1 MKTRQR
7 SLWVLV
13 LLAFGFTVVSHRLI
27 QLQLVEHP
35 KYARLAMLNHC
46 ARVELPA
53 HRGMIVDVHG
63 TPLAQSQ
70 AVYEVRLDG
79 KNLLDPERVLPRL
92 ESLLGLEL
100 GTLSRSFRPSERY
113 RLLAKRVGEDVVQKL
128 NSFEQEKL
136 REWRAQGKNPE
147 PFLLFHEDFIR
158 VYPNGRE
165 AAAVVGLVD
174 AEGKGVSGVER
185 AFDRQLR
192 GSPGERWIEKDVLG
206 REIPVYRRF
215 NVNPVDGATVRLTI
229 DLTIQHILEQGLDEL
244 DREYR
249 PKAICSV
256 VMRPSTGEV
265 LAMGV
270 RPTFDPNDGEH
281 VRPELLRN
289 RCLTDPVEPGS
300 IFKIVT
306 LAGVLEEK
314 QVTLNT
320 LIDCENGAFSYAG
333 YLLHDSHPCGTLTVR
348 EVTAKSSNIG
358 FAKLGIALGPARLY
372 RFARAFGI
380 GSPTGILPLQGESAG
395 LLRPPWQWSKL
406 SISRIPM
413 GQEVMVTPIQ
423 MAQAMSVI
431 ANGGIFMKPMLVRGW
446 ISPEGK
452 PISYVAPQQVRRVI
466 SERTARWVSL
476 ALASVV
482 AKGGTGTKAAVPGY
496 TVAGKTGTAQKAVG
510 GSYGHN
516 RYVSSFVGY
525 MPEEDPQF
533 VLLIMVDEPKGS
545 HYYGG
550 EVAAPAFRSMASQIA
565 EALGMVPRSAPARA
579 AHGGSL

>member
-13 LLAFGFTVVSHRLI
+13 LLAFGFTIVSHRLV

-46 ARVELPA
+46 ARLELPS
-53 HRGMIVDVHG
+53 HRGMIIDVHG

-79 KNLLDPERVLPRL
+79 KNLLDPERTLPRL
-92 ESLLGLEL
+92 ENLLGLEQ
-100 GTLSRSFRPSERY
+100 GTLSRSFRPAERY
-113 RLLAKRVGEDVVQKL
+113 RLLAKRVGEDLVQKL

-136 REWRAQGKNPE
+136 REWRAREKSPE
-147 PFLLFHEDFIR
+147 PFLLFREDFIR

-165 AAAVVGLVD
+165 GAAVVGLLD
-174 AEGKGVSGVER
+174 AEGKGVAGVER

-192 GSPGERWIEKDVLG
+192 GSSGERWIEKDVLG
-206 REIPVYRRF
+206 REIPVYRGF
-215 NVNPVDGATVRLTI
+215 NAAPVDGSTVRLTL
-229 DLTIQHILEQGLDEL
+229 DLTIQHILEKGLDDL
-244 DREYR
+244 DREFH
-249 PKAICSV
+249 PKAISSI

-265 LAMGV
+265 LAMAV

-300 IFKIVT
+300 IFKIIT
-306 LAGVLEEK
+306 LAGVLEER
-314 QVTLNT
+314 QVSLDSLVN
-320 LIDCENGAFSYAG
+320 CENGSFSYAG
-333 YLLHDSHPCGTLTVR
+333 YILHDSHAHGMLTVR
-348 EVTAKSSNIG
+348 EATSKSSNIG
-358 FAKLGIALGPARLY
+358 FAKLGIGLGSARLY

-380 GSPTGILPLQGESAG
+380 GSPTGILPWQGESAG
-395 LLRPPWQWSKL
+395 LLRAPWQWSKL

-423 MAQAMSVI
+423 MTQAMSVI
-431 ANGGIFMKPMLVRGW
+431 ANGGSLMKPMLIRGW
-446 ISPEGK
+446 VSPEGR
-452 PISYVAPQQVRRVI
+452 PVSYVAPVQVRRVI
-466 SERTARWVSL
+466 SEKTARWVSL

-510 GSYGHN
+510 GSYGHG
-516 RYVSSFVGY
+516 RYISSFVGY

-545 HYYGG
+545 RYYGG
-550 EVAAPAFRSMASQIA
+550 DVAAPAFSSMASQIA
-565 EALGMVPRSAPARA
+565 EALGVVPRSAPARA
-579 AHGGSL
+579 AHVGPL

>member
-7 SLWVLV
+7 SLWILV
-13 LLAFGFTVVSHRLI
+13 LIACGFTIVSNQLVK
-27 QLQLVEHP
+27 LQLIDHP

-46 ARVELPA
+46 ARIELPA

-79 KNLLDPERVLPRL
+79 KNLLDPDRTLPKL
-92 ESLLGLEL
+92 ESLLGLE
-100 GTLSRSFRPSERY
+100 GGVLSRSFRPSERY
-113 RLLAKRVGEDVVQKL
+113 RLLAKRIGEDAVQKL
-128 NSFEQEKL
+128 SRFEQEKL
-136 REWRAQGKNPE
+136 REWRTGGKSPE
-147 PFLLFHEDFIR
+147 PFLLFREEFIR
-158 VYPNGRE
+158 IYPNGRE
-165 AAAVVGLVD
+165 GAAVVGLLD
-174 AEGKGVSGVER
+174 GEGKGVAGVER

-206 REIPVYRRF
+206 REIPVYRGF
-215 NVNPVDGATVRLTI
+215 NVTPVDGATVRLTL
-229 DLTIQHILEQGLDEL
+229 DLTIQHILEKGLDDL
-244 DREYR
+244 DREFR
-249 PKAICSV
+249 PKAVCSI

-265 LAMGV
+265 LGMAV

-306 LAGVLEEK
+306 LAGVLQER
-314 QVTLNT
+314 QVSLDTLVN
-320 LIDCENGAFSYAG
+320 CENGSFSYAG
-333 YLLHDSHPCGTLTVR
+333 YVLHDSHAHGMLTVR
-348 EVTAKSSNIG
+348 EATAKSSNIG
-358 FAKLGIALGPARLY
+358 FAKLGIGLGSARLY
-372 RFARAFGI
+372 RYARAFGI
-380 GSPTGILPLQGESAG
+380 GSATGLLPSQGESAG

-431 ANGGIFMKPMLVRGW
+431 ASGGWFMKPLLVRGW
-446 ISPEGK
+446 VSAEGR
-452 PISYVAPQQVRRVI
+452 PISYVASEQVRRVI
-466 SERTARWVSL
+466 SEKTARWVSL

-482 AKGGTGTKAAVPGY
+482 AKGGTGTKAAVPGF

-510 GSYGHN
+510 GSYGHG
-516 RYVSSFVGY
+516 RYISSFVGY
-525 MPEEDPQF
+525 MPEENPQF
-533 VLLIMVDEPKGS
+533 VLLVMIDEPKGS
-545 HYYGG
+545 RYYGG
-550 EVAAPAFRSMASQIA
+550 DVAAPAFSSMASQIA
-565 EALGMVPRSAPARA
+565 EALGLVPRSAPARA
-579 AHGGSL
+579 AHVGAL